1 VAGGGPGRRYPN
13 NYLDSGQ
20 FLEYG
25 QWIGSPG
32 GTCRLMMG
40 TTELPNALQVVKSV
54 PDCDSLDTNSESSSA
69 SGLDY
74 TDLGCWT
81 ATFPQDLKEQR
92 DMTYDNNPNAC
103 YQRAK
108 SQGHSVFALQN
119 SGACFIADQ
128 GQDAKKYGKPQNT
141 SCPSGGLW
149 YINHVYQI
157 NQNNDGD
164 ATRLY
169 TIPQTFVEHMGK
181 AGHVDNQGQL
191 HLYPNS
197 MTSYGN
203 NYEQIGN
210 FKSLGS
216 SYKTFSGSSIED
228 CKTKCTTG
236 TYPDGTGDT
245 QKCAGFVFDSTGAMC
260 KLLDNTMYQSSML
273 ISPTS
278 SYFSREKSIINQ
290 NISCPVDVTAQTSD
304 FWNES
309 PKNNTP
315 MSPTTKCGLAYHTNS
330 ERNTVGGDLTTVK
343 GSVEYQDMSGNLTN
357 DLNFSDVNAN
367 MALYDKNKNTFRYWI
382 ESLQDKYYKL
392 TGLLFNTKS
401 SLKSNLDELQE
412 SKQNLADWTGEQ
424 LQNLQ
429 AMNEDRDLYM
439 MSQNYRHILWSILA
453 IIIIICTI
461 KITKVKAAA

>member
-1 VAGGGPGRRYPN
+1 
-13 NYLDSGQ
+13 
-20 FLEYG
+20 
-25 QWIGSPG
+25 
-32 GTCRLMMG
+32 
-40 TTELPNALQVVKSV
+40 
-54 PDCDSLDTNSESSSA
+54 
-69 SGLDY
+69 
-74 TDLGCWT
+74 
-81 ATFPQDLKEQR
+81 
-92 DMTYDNNPNAC
+92 
-103 YQRAK
+103 
-108 SQGHSVFALQN
+108 
-119 SGACFIADQ
+119 
-128 GQDAKKYGKPQNT
+128 
-141 SCPSGGLW
+141 LW

-453 IIIIICTI
+453 IIIIIGTI